1 MDKILA
7 TKIILKRGFK
17 ANAERLAKEY
27 REKLNI
33 HPCAALCAFKLAEYL
48 QIPVYKITEF
58 TTNQLHI
65 ELLSGKNGD
74 EWSALTM
81 ITEVGT
87 TIIIHNPFNSEARQ
101 QSDIMH
107 ELSHII
113 CEHKHEKIVHDR
125 PIPFGMRNDYNQIY
139 EEEAKCLGSTL
150 QLASPCLLWALKK
163 GMNHEEIANYFN
175 ASLDMV
181 KFRINT
187 TGIAK
192 RVNNTSK

>member
-87 TIIIHNPFNSEARQ
+87 TIIIHNP
-101 QSDIMH
+101 
-107 ELSHII
+107 
-113 CEHKHEKIVHDR
+113 
-125 PIPFGMRNDYNQIY
+125 
-139 EEEAKCLGSTL
+139 
-150 QLASPCLLWALKK
+150 
-163 GMNHEEIANYFN
+163 
-175 ASLDMV
+175 
-181 KFRINT
+181 IN
-187 TGIAK
+187 
-192 RVNNTSK
+192 

>member
-1 MDKILA
+1 MA
-7 TKIILKRGFK
+7 TKITLKRGFK

-48 QIPVYKITEF
+48 SIPVYKITDI
-58 TTNQLHI
+58 TSTPSHI
-65 ELLSGKNGD
+65 QLLSGVNGD

-81 ITEVGT
+81 ITEVGN

-101 QSDIMH
+101 QSDMMH

-113 CEHKHEKIVHDR
+113 CEHKHEKIMHES
-125 PIPFGMRNDYNQIY
+125 PLPFGMRNDYNIIY

-163 GMNHEEIANYFN
+163 GMNYQEIANYFN
-175 ASLDMV
+175 ASYDMV
-181 KFRINT
+181 KFRMNT

-192 RVNNTSK
+192 RVNYTS